1 MSDQAEPDI
10 VLSYEQ
16 SLEAA
21 ELFIS
26 RLRQDLADDD
36 DGNIPLSKAIAL
48 LQSSFETIKSAGHPL
63 RET

>member
-1 MSDQAEPDI
+1 MSDRAEPDI

-36 DGNIPLSKAIAL
+36 DGNIPLSKAIEL
-48 LQSSFETIKSAGHPL
+48 LQSSFATIKSAGHPL
-63 RET
+63 REA